1 MDCQYLEWKKKK
13 KKTME
18 HTLEFCS
25 AKYWL
30 TLKQNYK
37 EELNYKGTSLETIEE
52 EYVMETF

>member
-1 MDCQYLEWKKKK
+1 MKKKK

-18 HTLEFCS
+18 HTLVFCS